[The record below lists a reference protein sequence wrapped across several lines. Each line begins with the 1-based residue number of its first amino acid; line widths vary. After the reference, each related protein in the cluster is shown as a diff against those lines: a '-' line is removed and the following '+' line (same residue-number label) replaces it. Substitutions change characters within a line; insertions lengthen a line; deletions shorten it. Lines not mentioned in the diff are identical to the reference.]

1 MPETE
6 AVVLTQHAWEVMEG
20 MSLVRETDPPTAFQ
34 GSE

>member
-6 AVVLTQHAWEVMEG
+6 AVVLTQHTWEVTEG
-20 MSLVRETDPPTAFQ
+20 MSLVREKDPPTAFQ